1 MRNLRKLKVNADV
14 TCAVWM
20 LEWVGNIFVMTLWSI
35 GAFQGVDD
43 RSLFLEGVIV
53 VYVIVLPHCY
63 LMNTAHNKDRVVDE
77 GLMNIIRN
85 ALHVPFDL
93 TIFNNLF
100 CDRLRENRIAV
111 DGEVVAEDTETSKKR
126 TDVSTITQTD
136 EQINAAKTDIAII
149 LENGSS
155 MSKNETNLEDPSTSA
170 GVYETVGG
178 NSFMRAS
185 MTDSEEESINQAEEN
200 DHSFSVKKQL
210 LDYMKVN
217 VNSEE
222 HYIHYFLQLIDYE
235 SKFKDKS
242 YKENKYAMISIE
254 QDEEFQDKKAL
265 TVKSRNSNNSKLK
278 SKTSHDRCGQNQF
291 LSSRAALLSA
301 EKKFELALNRL
312 RRLEDIEEHCNNGEK
327 FKKFLNDLIDFEEG
341 LIEN

>member
-35 GAFQGVDD
+35 GAFQGADD

-100 CDRLRENRIAV
+100 CYRLRENRIA
-111 DGEVVAEDTETSKKR
+111 GEGDVVAEDTETSKKR
-126 TDVSTITQTD
+126 TDISTITQTD
-136 EQINAAKTDIAII
+136 EQINASKIDPEII
-149 LENGSS
+149 LENGSI
-155 MSKNETNLEDPSTSA
+155 MSKNETNLEHPSTSA
-170 GVYETVGG
+170 GVYQTGGG
-178 NSFMRAS
+178 NCLVRTS
-185 MTDSEEESINQAEEN
+185 MKDSEEESINQVEEN

-217 VNSEE
+217 VNFEG

-242 YKENKYAMISIE
+242 YKDNNYTIISIE
-254 QDEEFQDKKAL
+254 QDEELQDKKVL
-265 TVKSRNSNNSKLK
+265 TVKSKNTNNSKLK
-278 SKTSHDRCGQNQF
+278 SKTSHDRSVQNQV
-291 LSSRAALLSA
+291 LS
-301 EKKFELALNRL
+301 
-312 RRLEDIEEHCNNGEK
+312 
-327 FKKFLNDLIDFEEG
+327 
-341 LIEN
+341 